1 MSSDSATDWCQQ
13 NKELHNVEVGKSWGT
28 LPTDLHDKWSVLQ
41 CDQFLLRNDND
52 SPPTYLFLFCLSLF
66 FTLTKLYQDTTSN
79 NPINSQ
85 SNNPIKKNV

>member
-28 LPTDLHDKWSVLQ
+28 LPTNLHDKWSVLQ
-41 CDQFLLRNDND
+41 CDQFLRNDND

-66 FTLTKLYQDTTSN
+66 FTLIKLYQDTTSN